1 MSWSLMGVLRVKGIK
16 EIKLV
21 VKIFEQYG
29 LMKRLIVLFKVALTH
44 NVFIT
49 WFCLLIPAIWTS
61 P

>member
-1 MSWSLMGVLRVKGIK
+1 MVTHVSLRVKGIK

-44 NVFIT
+44 NVLIT